1 MRVRHHYCIDER
13 ESVVEFLKRYQI
25 SYEVIGMVG
34 DKTIIFDIYEDQY
47 SYEMFKKSFPML
59 SISSF
64 KNLEFSK
71 EDIEKSKWLM
81 VSCRGTNVEYVFQK
95 EAFQYSCP
103 YKIPFHKKSFYRHF
117 KQISNLTVEKNV
129 KWGKRQFFS
138 GPNSMENII
147 FCSERTKNILE
158 NRWEGLQ
165 FKNVIN
171 KKGNDYID
179 DLYQLFFENAIPF
192 SAFVNAKSVRCHKC
206 RKKMILVSD
215 CIFKIK
221 EEYLQDSSKVYQT
234 GEVITDGRIFGE
246 TVVLYIVPQEFYRYC
261 EERGM
266 NRGMDY
272 RPVELV

>member
-47 SYEMFKKSFPML
+47 SYEMFKKTFPML

-71 EDIEKSKWLM
+71 KDIEKSKWLM

-103 YKIPFHKKSFYRHF
+103 YKIPFHKEPFYRHF
-117 KQISNLTVEKNV
+117 KQISNLTVEKSV

-171 KKGNDYID
+171 KKGNDYVD
-179 DLYQLFFENAIPF
+179 D
-192 SAFVNAKSVRCHKC
+192 FV
-206 RKKMILVSD
+206 
-215 CIFKIK
+215 
-221 EEYLQDSSKVYQT
+221 
-234 GEVITDGRIFGE
+234 
-246 TVVLYIVPQEFYRYC
+246 
-261 EERGM
+261 
-266 NRGMDY
+266 
-272 RPVELV
+272 